1 MLIKQKKIKK
11 FFFLNYNQIVN
22 KENKDKLWK
31 IIQKT
36 GDDLKGKLPA
46 HPNHPKGRNSYAH
59 IALCIKEK
67 FNLSYK
73 DIPDDKLTEVIDYIN
88 FLKQNPS

>member
-1 MLIKQKKIKK
+1 M
-11 FFFLNYNQIVN
+11 NEENR
-22 KENKDKLWK
+22 KELWS
-31 IIQKT
+31 IIQQT
-36 GDDLKGKLPA
+36 GDRLKNKLPNRS
-46 HPNHPKGRNSYAH
+46 NHPKGRNSYAH